1 VDWFKVEARIGTNE
15 KVDDLSDGA
24 FRSLIHIWG
33 YAMQHENGGR
43 VPANAPRLIPRVT
56 ARRLEEL
63 VAAGFIHPNGAGY
76 VIHDWD
82 EHQEARRCSKARR
95 AGCPT
100 EGGEVIASAVCPRT
114 VRGRLPDASMES
126 RGESREEERRST
138 SHCCSVALSRSRGR
152 IAARTAGRGS

>member
-1 VDWFKVEARIGTNE
+1 MDWFKVEARIGTNE

-82 EHQEARRCSKARR
+82 EHQE
-95 AGCPT
+95 
-100 EGGEVIASAVCPRT
+100 E
-114 VRGRLPDASMES
+114 
-126 RGESREEERRST
+126 
-138 SHCCSVALSRSRGR
+138 ALKLQEKRKLD
-152 IAARTAGRGS
+152 AARKRDERAAQRKAAK